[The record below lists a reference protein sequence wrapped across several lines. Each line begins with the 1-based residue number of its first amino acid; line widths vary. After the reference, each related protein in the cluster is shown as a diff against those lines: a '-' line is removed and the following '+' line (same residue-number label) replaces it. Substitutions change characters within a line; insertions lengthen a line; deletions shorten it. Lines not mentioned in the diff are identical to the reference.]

1 MRVAVTGPF
10 GNLGS
15 HTLPLLR
22 ARGHSVVTL
31 ARPTSANRHHA
42 ARHGV
47 EVVWGDILQPD
58 AVAAAVAGADVV
70 VHLAAVI
77 PPRSEEHPEQARRVN
92 VDGTAH
98 VIAAC
103 RAQPTP
109 PRLLFSS
116 SVEVHGFTLDAP
128 PPRRVTDPLR
138 PADAYSGHKI
148 EAEALVRESTLEYSI
163 LRFVDVPILGMRW
176 AHPIMFEIGLDNR
189 IESMHA
195 ADAGL
200 ALANAVESP
209 DVWGRILFVG
219 GGASCQLTYRDYVRR
234 ILTAAGVGALPE
246 RAFAAKPF
254 GTDWVDSAESQRLL
268 RYQRHT
274 FDDIASAIAANLGWR
289 RHAARAF
296 APLVR
301 LVLLRLSPYYRG
313 VAS

>member
-1 MRVAVTGPF
+1 MRVALTGPF

-22 ARGHSVVTL
+22 ARGHSVVAL
-31 ARPTSANRHHA
+31 ARPTSANRRR
-42 ARHGV
+42 ARRHRV
-47 EVVWGDILQPD
+47 EVVWGDLRQPD
-58 AVAAAVAGADVV
+58 AVAQAVEGADVV
-70 VHLAAVI
+70 VHLAAMI
-77 PPRSEEHPEQARRVN
+77 PPRSEEHPEQARLIN
-92 VDGTAH
+92 VDGTAQ

-103 RAQPTP
+103 QAQPTP

-138 PADAYSGHKI
+138 AADAYSGHKI
-148 EAEALVRESTLEYSI
+148 EAEALVRGSTLEWSI

-195 ADAGL
+195 DDAGL

-219 GGASCQLTYRDYVRR
+219 GGPSCQLTYREYVRR
-234 ILTAAGVGALPE
+234 ILGAAGLDPLPE

-254 GTDWVDSAESQRLL
+254 GTDWVDSAESERLL
-268 RYQRHT
+268 HYQRHT
-274 FDDIASAIAANLGWR
+274 FDDVAAAIAVNLGWR
-289 RHAARAF
+289 RPAARAL
-296 APLVR
+296 APLLR
-301 LVLLRLSPYYRG
+301 LILLRLSPYYRG
-313 VAS
+313 AAS